1 MTINARLTIRRDA
14 EKAREKALPESSY
27 VEKIGYELG
36 WTQAQFASVLNWIEA
51 RFGEAE
57 LEEIIGFVGMTPVHS
72 GN

>member
-1 MTINARLTIRRDA
+1 MTINARLTIQRDA
-14 EKAREKALPESSY
+14 EKALAKTDFTTPHEEAAY
-27 VEKIGYELG
+27 QLG
-36 WTQAQFASVLNWIEA
+36 WTQSQFVSVLHWIES